1 MKYSFGSENEQIP
14 TKSLYQWNSP
24 NEFDDWNVSKQKRLI
39 SVFTTRSQRS
49 KELAKGLIPDNKR
62 LCDLTEAPKIVAHI
76 YHNERRI
83 SFLCRKAF
91 HARKAHFMIF
101 KIISCTQVHFI
112 KKGTDLGSYPKG
124 QFLKIRYIS
133 KGVCRILRLRTQLQ
147 CLSVKSTSYRW
158 I

>member
-1 MKYSFGSENEQIP
+1 M
-14 TKSLYQWNSP
+14 
-24 NEFDDWNVSKQKRLI
+24 
-39 SVFTTRSQRS
+39 TRSQRS

-112 KKGTDLGSYPKG
+112 KKGTDLVSYPKG
-124 QFLKIRYIS
+124 QFCKNTVYLERGMPYFAFVSTNAVLVRKIDE
-133 KGVCRILRLRTQLQ
+133 L
-147 CLSVKSTSYRW
+147 
-158 I
+158 